1 MKKFILALLLI
12 FPLIFTACSDD
23 NEEQTTVEES
33 TTVEETTKRSYS
45 IAEMSP
51 DTMDVTLPLGI
62 EIKVSDI
69 DFDSFEEIDAKDSVL
84 QNAGHDKI
92 LESENAQYFFVD
104 NDIKIHGIFFD
115 ENKKITYSASYNT
128 DTGFCEF
135 MGDNEMSWYFNENGE
150 LICVVYTF
158 TGDKG
163 EIAPIYT
170 FYKTDGTKDVTRT
183 MNGWYNG
190 DFDVLS
196 EDTVLDIVS
205 RYSKT
210 IEATAKY

>member
-1 MKKFILALLLI
+1 MKKFILAIILV
-12 FPLIFTACSDD
+12 FPLIFSACSD
-23 NEEQTTVEES
+23 NTEETTEAESQTV
-33 TTVEETTKRSYS
+33 VEETTRKNYS
-45 IAEMSP
+45 LKEMSP

-170 FYKTDGTKDVTRT
+170 FYNAYGVKDVTRT
-183 MNGWYNG
+183 ANGWYNE
-190 DFDVLS
+190 DFDLLS

>member
-51 DTMDVTLPLGI
+51 DTVDVTLPENI
-62 EIKVSDI
+62 SIRISDI
-69 DFDSFEEIDAKDSVL
+69 DFESFTEIDAEDSVL

-104 NDIKIHGIFFD
+104 DDIKIHAIFFD
-115 ENKKITYSASYNT
+115 ENKRITCSASYNK
-128 DTGFCEF
+128 DTGYCEF
-135 MGDNEMSWYFNENGE
+135 IGDNEKSWYFDENGK
-150 LICVVYTF
+150 LRSVVYTF
-158 TGDKG
+158 TGEKG
-163 EIAPIYT
+163 DVVPVYT
-170 FYKTDGTKDVTRT
+170 FCTAEGEKVVTRT
-183 MNGWYNG
+183 MNGWYNKAL
-190 DFDVLS
+190 DMLS
-196 EDTVLDIVS
+196 EEEVLNMIS
-205 RYSKT
+205 SYSYT
-210 IEATAKY
+210 IEASAKY

>member
-1 MKKFILALLLI
+1 MKKFILAIILV
-12 FPLIFTACSDD
+12 FPLIFSACSD
-23 NEEQTTVEES
+23 NTEETTEAESQTV
-33 TTVEETTKRSYS
+33 VEETTRKNYS
-45 IAEMSP
+45 LKEMSP

-69 DFDSFEEIDAKDSVL
+69 DFDSFEEIDAEDSVL

-170 FYKTDGTKDVTRT
+170 FYNAYGVKDVTRT
-183 MNGWYNG
+183 ANGWYNE
-190 DFDVLS
+190 DFDLLS